1 VRGPAEE
8 GVQLPR
14 HLLQGQRLLQD
25 RQSHRLVEDVVQLV
39 GVVRRRWLWLLSERR
54 WIVVRII
61 VRRVDV
67 EREQLDGEL
76 DLRLVVTDSPPGGRR
91 ADVGVYGGSGLYTL
105 LDDVE
110 EIVVDTPF
118 GPPAAPIT
126 IGEVAGRRVAFLP
139 RHGRDHTLPP
149 HRVPYLANAW
159 ALRELGVRA
168 IYGPCA
174 SGSLRAEMGPGDFVV
189 PDQVVD
195 RTAGR
200 ASSFHDGPDSP
211 PGIAPVDH
219 LTFADPY
226 DDRLRTVAIAAC
238 RAEGVTVHEGGTI
251 VVIEGP
257 RFSTRAE
264 SRWYAAQGWEVINM
278 TQMPEAALAAELGI
292 PYATIALI
300 TDYDAGL
307 EGQPGI
313 EPVTM
318 DEVMATLARNAEQVR
333 KVLFRA
339 IADLPV
345 ELFAG

>member
-1 VRGPAEE
+1 
-8 GVQLPR
+8 
-14 HLLQGQRLLQD
+14 
-25 RQSHRLVEDVVQLV
+25 
-39 GVVRRRWLWLLSERR
+39 
-54 WIVVRII
+54 
-61 VRRVDV
+61 
-67 EREQLDGEL
+67 
-76 DLRLVVTDSPPGGRR
+76 VTVPSDGGRR

-110 EIVVDTPF
+110 EVVVDTPF

-126 IGEVAGRRVAFLP
+126 IGDVAGRRVAFLP
-139 RHGRDHTLPP
+139 RHGREHTLPP
-149 HRVPYLANAW
+149 HRVPYRANTW

-189 PDQVVD
+189 PDQIVD

-200 ASSFHDGPDSP
+200 PSSFHDGPASA
-211 PGIAPVDH
+211 PGVPPVDH

-226 DDRLRTVAIAAC
+226 DDRLRAVAIGAC
-238 RAEGVTVHEGGTI
+238 RTEGVTVHEGGT
-251 VVIEGP
+251 VVVVEGP

-339 IADLPV
+339 IADLPDG
-345 ELFAG
+345 LFAA

>member
-1 VRGPAEE
+1 
-8 GVQLPR
+8 
-14 HLLQGQRLLQD
+14 
-25 RQSHRLVEDVVQLV
+25 
-39 GVVRRRWLWLLSERR
+39 
-54 WIVVRII
+54 
-61 VRRVDV
+61 
-67 EREQLDGEL
+67 
-76 DLRLVVTDSPPGGRR
+76 VTDSPPGGRR

-110 EIVVDTPF
+110 EIVDDTPF